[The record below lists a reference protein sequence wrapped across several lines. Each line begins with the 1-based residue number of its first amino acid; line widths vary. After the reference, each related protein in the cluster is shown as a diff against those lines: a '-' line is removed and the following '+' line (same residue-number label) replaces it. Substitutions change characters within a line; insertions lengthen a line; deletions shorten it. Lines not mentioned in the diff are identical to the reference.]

1 MDASIEA
8 HTLTHSR
15 AHSLAH
21 SLAHQV
27 QRFPSVAEYE
37 AARANYCEDIVV
49 REALVEDAITG
60 VGWGWRV
67 GVRVGVGPGPGLG

>member
-1 MDASIEA
+1 MQRTPSVAEHEA
-8 HTLTHSR
+8 
-15 AHSLAH
+15 AHGDLLPH

-37 AARANYCEDIVV
+37 AARANYLEDIVV

-60 VGWGWRV
+60 RG
-67 GVRVGVGPGPGLG
+67 